1 MTSKHILLIQL
12 KHLGDILLI
21 TPVVRAL
28 HQAWPGAIIRALV
41 PRGMEA
47 MLSDHPLIQE
57 ILPVDRQER
66 RLSRQLGLVRT
77 LRQRRFDLVLEFSG
91 GDRGALYAWLTGA
104 NQRVG
109 VAHPK
114 RPWWHRHLAF
124 TQLAPAP
131 PLRDHTVTKN
141 LALVQALGIG
151 PQHQGLEF
159 YWPPA
164 TAQQVQIL
172 LEQHRLQP
180 RGFILIH
187 PPARW
192 LFKCWTTT
200 GYAQVIDTLQGEF
213 GLPVVLTAAPIPA
226 ELDFI
231 GDILTKVRIQ
241 PVNLA
246 GQLDLKTLGA
256 LIAQARLFVGV
267 DSAPMHLAA
276 AVGTPSVVLFGP
288 SGPYNWRPWG
298 TGHLV
303 LTKDFPCQ
311 PCGRDGCE
319 GTKISRC
326 LTAITPA
333 EVLAA
338 IEQQLH
344 SCTSPSSATA

>member
-1 MTSKHILLIQL
+1 MTFKHILLIQL
-12 KHLGDILLI
+12 KHLGDVLLI

-28 HQAWPGAIIRALV
+28 HQAYPRAIIRALV

-57 ILPVDRQER
+57 ILPVDRREG
-66 RLSRQLGLVRT
+66 RLSHQLRLFRV

-91 GDRGALYAWLTGA
+91 GDRGALYTWLTGA
-104 NQRVG
+104 SQRVG
-109 VAHPK
+109 VTHPK

-124 TQLAPAP
+124 THLAPAP
-131 PLRDHTVTKN
+131 SLRDHTVTKN
-141 LALVQALGIG
+141 LALVQFLGIA
-151 PQHQGLEF
+151 PQHRGLEF
-159 YWPPA
+159 YWSPA
-164 TAQQVQIL
+164 IAQQVQTL
-172 LEQHRLQP
+172 LLQHRLQP
-180 RGFILIH
+180 KGFILMH

-192 LFKCWTTT
+192 LFKCWTTS

-213 GLPVVLTAAPIPA
+213 GLPVVLTAAPNSA

-231 GDILTKVRIQ
+231 GDILIQ
-241 PVNLA
+241 VQTRPINLA

-298 TGHLV
+298 EGHLV

-338 IEQQLH
+338 IAQQLQ